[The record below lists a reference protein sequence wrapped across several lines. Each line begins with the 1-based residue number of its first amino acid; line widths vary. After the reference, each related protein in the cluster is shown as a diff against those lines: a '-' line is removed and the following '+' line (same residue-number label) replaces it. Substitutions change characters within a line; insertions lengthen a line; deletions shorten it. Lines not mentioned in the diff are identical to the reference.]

1 MTGTTEPQIA
11 PSPSRLARV
20 APALAVAAL
29 LGAFGLLAD
38 EVLEGDTLSFD
49 MAVLGVFRT
58 PGNLADPIGPT
69 WLEEAVRDVTS
80 LGSFSILGLI
90 TIVVVVTLLLNGRQ
104 RTGWYLTFC
113 VVGGTILST
122 SLKALFGRP
131 RPDLPT
137 LTQVF
142 TASFPSGH
150 ATVSAVVFLTIGV
163 LLAEAAEPRRLKLF
177 YLGVA
182 MFLTLVVGV
191 SRIYLGVHYP
201 TDVIAGWLLGSA
213 WATLCWVGAELFL
226 RAPRAPATD

>member
-1 MTGTTEPQIA
+1 MGTPVDSSATA
-11 PSPSRLARV
+11 PSPRRLARLL
-20 APALAVAAL
+20 PAIAVAAL

-49 MAVLGVFRT
+49 TAVLGFFRT
-58 PGNLADPIGPT
+58 TGSLGDPIGPA
-69 WLEEAVRDVTS
+69 WFEEAVRDVTS

-90 TIVVVVTLLLNGRQ
+90 TIVVVVTLLLNGRR

-113 VVGGTILST
+113 VIGGTILST
-122 SLKALFGRP
+122 ALKALFDRP
-131 RPDLPT
+131 RPDLPA

-142 TASFPSGH
+142 TSSFPSGH

-163 LLAEAAEPRRLKLF
+163 LLAEASDRRRLRLF

-182 MFLTLVVGV
+182 VFLTLVVGL

-213 WATLCWVGAELFL
+213 WATLCWVGAELL
-226 RAPRAPATD
+226 LKKPTAAG